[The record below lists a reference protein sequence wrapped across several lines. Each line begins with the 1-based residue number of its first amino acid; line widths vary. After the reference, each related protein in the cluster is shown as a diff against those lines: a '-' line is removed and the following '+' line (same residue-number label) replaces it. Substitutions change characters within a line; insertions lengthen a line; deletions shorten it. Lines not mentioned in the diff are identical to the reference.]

1 MTATVRGKAS
11 NRTARRMIPSSPIT
25 SVGGNDS
32 ASAYNFAMISGPIPH
47 ASPMVIASG
56 ICSRLGILFH
66 FHKRLS
72 HGSRAA
78 EPASFCH
85 QRQRLFTQESQ
96 DGYPCLHL
104 AQDFEGLRSQS
115 ATQSIGGVTARGDD
129 SADPALAHQS
139 AACLGQ
145 PANNP
150 LSYLCRRQIQC
161 SPELLSRRNL
171 VT

>member
-47 ASPMVIASG
+47 ASPIVIASG

-72 HGSRAA
+72 YGSRAA

-85 QRQRLFTQESQ
+85 QRQRLFTQES
-96 DGYPCLHL
+96 
-104 AQDFEGLRSQS
+104 EGLRSQS